1 MPNTKA
7 LSLSSAFVAALA
19 IIVAANSVGLYKLNL
34 PNGRLVM
41 WIVTTVFMIVLFGI
55 IGSMINGRI
64 AGTFMDNRNK
74 MSLSK
79 FQIVLWTVTV
89 FPALLTAALANV
101 FGIGGQNDNPLDIT
115 IPTELLFALGI
126 SGASFVGA
134 PLILS
139 QKTGTEPDPKDLSD
153 TAEALG
159 LKPTDIQNS
168 GKVFGKASPMQAA
181 WGDMFR
187 GDEVGNADTTDLSK
201 VQQFLITLLLIGI
214 YMASIAKMFL
224 EDKIITTLPPIPQQ
238 FIWLLAVSHGTYL
251 SYKAAPHT
259 QDKPQPQQ
267 GAPAPLLHQ
276 PQPQQP

>member
-7 LSLSSAFVAALA
+7 LSLSSAFIAALA
-19 IIVAANSVGLYKLNL
+19 SIVAANSVGLYKLNL

-55 IGSMINGRI
+55 VGSMINGRI

-79 FQIVLWTVTV
+79 FQIVLWTVSI

-101 FGIGGQNDNPLDIT
+101 FGIGGQNDNPLNIT
-115 IPTELLFALGI
+115 IPIELLFALGI

-139 QKTGTEPDPKDLSD
+139 QKTGTKPDPKDLSD

-159 LKPTDIQNS
+159 SEADGHTKLRKSIWQ
-168 GKVFGKASPMQAA
+168 GLA
-181 WGDMFR
+181 
-187 GDEVGNADTTDLSK
+187 NA
-201 VQQFLITLLLIGI
+201 GR
-214 YMASIAKMFL
+214 MGRH
-224 EDKIITTLPPIPQQ
+224 
-238 FIWLLAVSHGTYL
+238 VSWR
-251 SYKAAPHT
+251 
-259 QDKPQPQQ
+259 
-267 GAPAPLLHQ
+267 
-276 PQPQQP
+276 